1 VRRPARVRAGTQATV
16 VTVPLLRATVTVAMG
31 VLMLLATSLVVAPAA
46 SAHAMLVGTDPAD
59 GAHLDAAP
67 ERISF
72 SFNEPVT
79 VASGGLRVFDAEA
92 QRVDTGTIEP
102 STGETVA
109 VGLPDDLADGGYLA
123 VYRVTSADSHPIGG
137 VVAFTVGDGEA
148 VDADVV
154 AELFGGAD
162 GGATATLGR
171 LLRALAYAGTL
182 LAAGA
187 VAFAVV
193 VARRRADRE
202 RARLLG
208 RRAAYVGIAASVA
221 ALPVQAAAIGGNG
234 LLAALSPVALLDV
247 LGSSFGSS
255 TLVRVVALAALV
267 AAWRPGSGDRRRGP
281 VEVLVLGGAAAASFA
296 LDGHQRTVEPTWLV
310 AGADV
315 VHLLG
320 AAVWFGGLVL
330 LAAALLR
337 PVDGDAVAAAGLVR
351 RFSSL
356 ALVSVVVLGVAGVS
370 MAIPLVGAAGALT
383 STGYGLTLL
392 GKTGLVVVILL
403 LAAYNRQRLV
413 PVVTAATIPA
423 GGSVDA
429 PSSPGAARAAVTA
442 RGWAQLRRTVTAE
455 AVLVALVLGVTAAL
469 VVQRPAAEAAGLRGL
484 YEVTAELGDGFTV
497 DVVVDPN
504 RVGLNQ
510 LHVYVLDD
518 TLRPATEVEDL
529 RFELTYLPEDIGPI
543 PIDPFFAGTGH
554 WIANTDVVTFPG
566 EWELRIVAGIDR
578 FTEATTTVVVPVA
591 P

>member
-1 VRRPARVRAGTQATV
+1 VRRPARVRAGTPAAV
-16 VTVPLLRATVTVAMG
+16 VTVALLRASVTVALS
-31 VLMLLATSLVVAPAA
+31 VLLLVATALVVAPAA

-59 GAHLDAAP
+59 GASLDTAP
-67 ERISF
+67 ARVSF
-72 SFNEPVT
+72 TFNEPVT
-79 VASGGLRVFDAEA
+79 VSSGGLRVYDADA
-92 QRVDTGTIEP
+92 RRVDTGIVDP

-109 VGLPDDLADGGYLA
+109 VGLPEDLAEGGYVA

-137 VVAFTVGDGEA
+137 VVTFTVGDGES
-148 VDADVV
+148 VDTDVI

-162 GGATATLGR
+162 GGVTATLGR

-193 VARRRADRE
+193 VARRGADRE

-221 ALPVQAAAIGGNG
+221 ALPVQGAAIGGSG
-234 LLAALSPVALLDV
+234 LLAALSPVALADV

-255 TLVRVVALAALV
+255 TVVRVVGLVALA
-267 AAWRPGSGDRRRGP
+267 AAWRPGAADRPRGP
-281 VEVLVLGGAAAASFA
+281 VGPLALGAVAAASFA

-337 PVDGDAVAAAGLVR
+337 PVDGDAVAVAGLVR

-356 ALVSVVVLGVAGVS
+356 ALVAVVVLGVAGLS
-370 MAIPLVGAAGALT
+370 MAVPLVGAASALT
-383 STGYGLTLL
+383 TTGYGITLL
-392 GKTGLVVVILL
+392 AKTGLVVVILL
-403 LAAYNRQRLV
+403 VAAYNRQRLV
-413 PVVTAATIPA
+413 PVVTAAAVPA

-429 PSSPGAARAAVTA
+429 PSSPGATRDAVTA

-455 AVLVALVLGVTAAL
+455 AVLVTLVLGVTAAL

-484 YEVTAELGDGFTV
+484 YEVTAELGDELTV

-510 LHVYVLDD
+510 IHVYVLDD
-518 TLRPATEVEDL
+518 TLRPATDVEDL

-554 WIANTDVVTFPG
+554 WIANTDVVSFPG
-566 EWELRIVAGIDR
+566 EWEIRIVAGIDR